1 MREHVSEKQKSF
13 NADLRYPVI
22 DRDGERWSLWKSL
35 AMMEL
40 SARETY
46 HFVKTMLPALAHKIV
61 EVGCGD
67 GYWHLSWPEMVMTCA
82 RIMPMIV

>member
-1 MREHVSEKQKSF
+1 
-13 NADLRYPVI
+13 
-22 DRDGERWSLWKSL
+22 
-35 AMMEL
+35 MMEL

-67 GYWHLSWPEMVMTCA
+67 GYLALVDTFQVVNSYILNTKKKEMV
-82 RIMPMIV
+82 

>member
-1 MREHVSEKQKSF
+1 MSEKQKSF

-67 GYWHLSWPEMVMTCA
+67 GYLALVDTFQVVNSYILNTKKKEMV
-82 RIMPMIV
+82 